1 MADLQTEL
9 FTKVLPKM
17 QSLNN
22 LNFDDPE
29 QPEVPVSTPE
39 PEILSNNEMIFDYVK
54 EHPACYGPDVVKHF
68 TGRIGSRSVLSQ
80 IHTMSRRGLFHK
92 VKCSSSGLLM
102 YSAAV
107 DAYPRAKGTERTAR
121 LLAALDKMTPEE
133 RGARIKEGHRKA
145 KLKQA
150 EQMLATVTEAVR
162 PKKEPVA
169 PKAAPTVVV
178 APVDLNTLS
187 IVQARKLY
195 DELKQIFGA

>member
-29 QPEVPVSTPE
+29 QAEVPVSTPE
-39 PEILSNNEMIFDYVK
+39 PEILSNNEMIFNYVK
-54 EHPACYGPDVVKHF
+54 DHPACYGADVAKHF
-68 TGRIGSRSVLSQ
+68 TGRIASSSVISQ
-80 IHTMSRRGLFHK
+80 IHTMARRGLFHK
-92 VKCSSSGLLM
+92 VKCSSTGYLM

-107 DAYPRAKGTERTAR
+107 DKYPRAKATERTAR

-133 RGARIKEGHRKA
+133 RGARIKEGHRRA
-145 KLKQA
+145 KLREA
-150 EQMLATVTEAVR
+150 ERQL
-162 PKKEPVA
+162 EPVQKKVVLIKRRT
-169 PKAAPTVVV
+169 PEPTPAVQVTS
-178 APVDLNTLS
+178 VDLNTLS